1 MGNFH
6 LRRSM
11 VPGACLSLFAALMLG
26 AAGGSTTTAGAAGA
40 AVTATGL
47 VAAYSFDEGS
57 GTTAADASGNGNT
70 GSVSGAAWTTS
81 GRNGGALSFS
91 GAGNVVTVADAASLD
106 LASAATVE
114 AWVYQ
119 TAGAAS
125 QGIIAKERAGGG
137 LPYGV
142 ETNGGVPGGYVT
154 SGSHAS
160 AWGTTALAANA
171 WTHVGMT
178 YDGANVRLYL
188 NGGLVATRPQTGALT
203 ASSGAL
209 SIGGSATWGE
219 WFRGRIDDVRVYSR
233 PLTAAEVQTDL
244 TQPVVSAKPPP
255 ASSLVGA
262 WSFDA
267 GSGTTATDSSGRG
280 NNGTLNGATWQ
291 TSGRFGGAISFNGA
305 GGNVS
310 VPDNASLDLTNASTL
325 EAWIYPTSAPAFAAV
340 VAKERTGGGLPYG
353 LESASGVS
361 DAYVNTGGNA
371 TARSSSALPVSS
383 WTHLAQT
390 YDGAAVRLYVNGA
403 LAASTPATG
412 SLLNS
417 TDPLRI
423 GGDQTWGEWFAG
435 RIDEVRIYSRA
446 LSQGEIQ
453 ADMNTSIGGGS
464 PPPPPPPGDTQAP
477 TTPSGLTV
485 TAKTQ
490 TSVTLAWNASSD
502 NVGVAGYGVYNGAT
516 RTQQTSLTNA
526 TVTALSCGT
535 TYTLGVDAYDAA
547 GNRSTRA
554 SIGATTSACPA
565 PPPSGTGSVFL
576 SASGSDSNSCTQSA
590 PCRSFDRA
598 YHVAN
603 PGQIVEVAAGS
614 YGSQNLT
621 FDPANN
627 GATSDVV
634 FQPASGAS
642 VTVGQLSFGS
652 TRMEAGASHVTV
664 KNITV
669 TGDVSIP
676 GCGVPDNTPCPADAQ
691 SPGNDLTFQN
701 LRVKGPYAFYC
712 ASCSNVSIIGG
723 TWGPDTYQC
732 RSGLGSAHPEVQSA
746 YTQVKRAH
754 GILIDGATWQNFAR
768 CTSGD
773 HTECLQVEP
782 ADDMTVRNSTFKMCD
797 TIVVNF
803 ANDLANSNSSAGF
816 RAPNNILIE
825 NNFFDTSKDNTG
837 GPTWYALNIRECS
850 NCTIRYNSWTQAPR
864 MPNVETHLNVKF
876 IGNAGPFGSAGC
888 LAGVVFAY
896 NVWEGASCSSTD
908 KNVGNAGFTNR
919 GAVDLHLTSS
929 SPAINAGDP
938 STFPAAD
945 IDGQARPLGGRAD
958 AGADERQ

>member
-1 MGNFH
+1 MWTFH
-6 LRRSM
+6 SRRGM
-11 VPGACLSLFAALMLG
+11 VPGACLGLLAALALCV
-26 AAGGSTTTAGAAGA
+26 AGGSTTTAGAAGA
-40 AVTATGL
+40 AVTPTGL

-70 GSVSGAAWTTS
+70 GTLSGAAWTTA
-81 GRNGGALSFS
+81 GRNGGALSFD
-91 GAGNVVTVADAASLD
+91 GAADYVTVVDSASLD
-106 LASAATVE
+106 LTTAATVE
-114 AWVYQ
+114 AWVNPVAGTGWRAIVAKERNGGGFPYGLE
-119 TAGAAS
+119 TNAGVPDAFVKAGAA
-125 QGIIAKERAGGG
+125 ATAAATA
-137 LPYGV
+137 PV
-142 ETNGGVPGGYVT
+142 A
-154 SGSHAS
+154 AS
-160 AWGTTALAANA
+160 AWTHLALAYDGVAVRLYVNGALAASQA
-171 WTHVGMT
+171 
-178 YDGANVRLYL
+178 
-188 NGGLVATRPQTGALT
+188 
-203 ASSGAL
+203 ASGTLAQSADPL
-209 SIGGSATWGE
+209 RIGGDVTWAE
-219 WFRGRIDDVRVYSR
+219 WFQGRIDDVRVYSR
-233 PLTAAEVQTDL
+233 ALTAAELQTDMA
-244 TQPVVSAKPPP
+244 TPVVASSPPP
-255 ASSLVGA
+255 PSSLVGA

-267 GSGTTATDSSGRG
+267 GSGTTATDSSGKG

-291 TSGRFGGAISFNGA
+291 TSGRFGGALSFDGA
-305 GGNVS
+305 GDNVS
-310 VPDNASLDLTNASTL
+310 VPDSASLDLTNASTL
-325 EAWIYPTSAPAFAAV
+325 EAWVYPTSAPAYAGI

-353 LESASGVS
+353 LEAASGLP
-361 DAYVNTGGNA
+361 DGYVNTGSNA
-371 TARSSSALPVSS
+371 TAASSSALPLSS

-390 YDGAAVRLYVNGA
+390 YDGTTVRLYVNGA
-403 LAASTPATG
+403 LAASTSASG

-417 TDPLRI
+417 SDPLRI
-423 GGDQTWGEWFAG
+423 GGDQTWGEWFGG

-446 LSQGEIQ
+446 LSQSEIQ
-453 ADMNTSIGGGS
+453 ADMNTAIGGGS

-477 TTPSGLTV
+477 TPPSALTV
-485 TAKTQ
+485 AAQTQ
-490 TSVTLAWNASSD
+490 TSLTLSWNASTD
-502 NVGVAGYGVYNGAT
+502 NVGVAGYGVYNGST
-516 RTQQTSLTNA
+516 LTQQTSLTNA

-554 SIGATTSACPA
+554 SIGATTAACSP

-576 SASGSDSNSCTQSA
+576 STSGSDSNACTQSA

-603 PGQIVEVAAGS
+603 PGQIVEIAGGS

-621 FDPANN
+621 FDSANN

-634 FQPASGAS
+634 FQPAAGAS
-642 VTVGQLSFGS
+642 VTVGQLSFGDS
-652 TRMEAGASHVTV
+652 RFEGGASHVTIM
-664 KNITV
+664 NITV

-676 GCGVPDNTPCPADAQ
+676 GCGVPDYTPCPVDAQ

-754 GILIDGATWQNFAR
+754 GILIDGTTWQNFAR
-768 CTSGD
+768 CTTAD

-850 NCTIRYNSWTQAPR
+850 NCTVRYNSWTQAPR
-864 MPNVETHLNVKF
+864 MPNVETHLNNKW
-876 IGNAGPFGSAGC
+876 IGNAGPFSSAGC
-888 LAGVVFAY
+888 LSGIVFAY

-908 KNVGNAGFTNR
+908 KNVANVGFVNE
-919 GAVDLHLTSS
+919 GSVDLHLTST

-938 STFPAAD
+938 STFPALD